1 MIKLVQAKNKIKVG
15 DRTTIYFSF
24 CSAYIDA
31 IGYDAQCELLEVRLL
46 RSSRVRQYYNV
57 PEEIWYQFR
66 DSASPDIYY
75 RSRICGY
82 FPEKGAGR
90 HWKHS

>member
-1 MIKLVQAKNKIKVG
+1 MVQAKNKIKVG

-90 HWKHS
+90 HWQYS